1 METTVITI
9 KGMSCS
15 HCNMV
20 IKNALTALKGVNS
33 VDINLSNKTAKVE
46 YNPEIIS
53 VETIQKEIEAQ
64 GYEIE

>member
-1 METTVITI
+1 
-9 KGMSCS
+9 
-15 HCNMV
+15 MV